1 MLLMSTITVFSLFLH
16 LLFLSILIFIFGFVY
31 IFTNS
36 MFFFLSFLFFS
47 SLYVL
52 CLLCGFVLL
61 IVVHDTYF
69 GKQTTKQDLESL
81 VPDPRGYLQTG
92 LFAIQSEIFHL
103 ITNPHYT
110 PKVSVAQN
118 LISRIVF
125 EKSSKKSHFFREI
138 EGNLV
143 YCHLTRKSG

>member
-1 MLLMSTITVFSLFLH
+1 
-16 LLFLSILIFIFGFVY
+16 
-31 IFTNS
+31 
-36 MFFFLSFLFFS
+36 MFFFSLLSIFS
-47 SLYVL
+47 FIYVL

-103 ITNPHYT
+103 IQILTIF
-110 PKVSVAQN
+110 
-118 LISRIVF
+118 LR
-125 EKSSKKSHFFREI
+125 FR
-138 EGNLV
+138 
-143 YCHLTRKSG
+143 